1 MPVTATAIFDY
12 TFNQTKTATFGRT
25 LSFGA
30 NFKTT
35 LALADGTGS
44 GQGNRMYVADTTIN
58 ASANLDLDLS
68 GSLTDAFG
76 DACVFTKVKHVY
88 VEVKSDSVATSVTVC
103 GGSNPFVGPLA
114 DASDKE
120 VVTKGQG
127 PLMWIKQDNSGW
139 AVTNGSNDNLR
150 IANTDSSNAAKVRV
164 VIIGVNS

>member
-1 MPVTATAIFDY
+1 M
-12 TFNQTKTATFGRT
+12 
-25 LSFGA
+25 
-30 NFKTT
+30 
-35 LALADGTGS
+35 
-44 GQGNRMYVADTTIN
+44 
-58 ASANLDLDLS
+58 
-68 GSLTDAFG
+68 
-76 DACVFTKVKHVY
+76 
-88 VEVKSDSVATSVTVC
+88 TVC